1 MERITS
7 RFKFAYSYII
17 NSIGFYPSIISLFF
31 FGLSLFML
39 YMEANGLSKS
49 FKDKLP
55 FMIIT
60 DEATA
65 RLILSSITTGIISL
79 TVFSFTMVML
89 VLNQASANFT
99 PRVIPGLIS
108 YKSNQRVLGLYLGT
122 LIYTLV
128 IMVNIHADYYSIPL
142 PGFSIFLA
150 MCFTI
155 LCLSFFVYF
164 IHSISQ
170 SIQIES
176 ILESIYHV
184 TSDRLNDEIA
194 KDKGTGIPGVFDTDK
209 TWHPL
214 KSPQTGY
221 IQNMDRG
228 AVLEICSEYNV
239 ALYFEQP
246 LGAFLVEGVPFA
258 RTDKPID
265 DMDGFTD
272 KLFAHV
278 DFFREERPSV
288 NYLFGF
294 KHITE
299 SAVKALSPGINDPGT
314 AIKAIDYLTALF
326 SLRMRL
332 TDEKVLYDKKG
343 KARIRFEHETFG
355 NLYAMCLGPIRLYG
369 KGSSVIVIRLLYL
382 LHSLLYKVQSRPHL
396 KPILYRE
403 ALMLLHDADKEISN
417 PGDRLQINHQ
427 VKQLNARQIL
437 DKELPL
443 LNVSL

>member
-1 MERITS
+1 MDRILS
-7 RFKFAYSYII
+7 RIKFAYSYII
-17 NSIGFYPSIISLFF
+17 NSIGFYPTLISLFF
-31 FGLSLFML
+31 FGLALLMLFL
-39 YMEANGLSKS
+39 ESHGLSKQ
-49 FKDKLP
+49 FQDDLP

-108 YKSNQRVLGLYLGT
+108 HKSNQRVLGLYLGT

-128 IMVNIHADYYSIPL
+128 IMVNIHAEYYSIPL
-142 PGFSIFLA
+142 PGFSIFLS

-176 ILESIYHV
+176 ILEGIYHV
-184 TSDRLNDEIA
+184 TTQRLNKEI
-194 KDKGTGIPGVFDTDK
+194 KNDKGHLVPNVFTTHKD
-209 TWHPL
+209 WYPVL
-214 KSPQTGY
+214 SPETGY
-221 IQNMDRG
+221 LQSLDQERI
-228 AVLEICSEYNV
+228 LEICCEYDV
-239 ALYFEQP
+239 VLYFDHP
-246 LGAFLVEGVPFA
+246 LGNFVVQGVPFA
-258 RTDKPID
+258 RVNKSLEDIE
-265 DMDGFTD
+265 GFVK
-272 KLFAHV
+272 KLFSHT

-326 SLRMRL
+326 SLRMNL
-332 TDEKVLYDKKG
+332 TDDKILYD
-343 KARIRFEHETFG
+343 E
-355 NLYAMCLGPIRLYG
+355 
-369 KGSSVIVIRLLYL
+369 
-382 LHSLLYKVQSRPHL
+382 
-396 KPILYRE
+396 
-403 ALMLLHDADKEISN
+403 
-417 PGDRLQINHQ
+417 
-427 VKQLNARQIL
+427 
-437 DKELPL
+437 KELPVFDSNMKAL
-443 LNVSL
+443 ANYIISA